1 MLDSA
6 PPDPAFSTMTLHMM
20 SHLLSHADKPSDLSE
35 YLTES
40 IREFIGARCVLL
52 VQHPHAGSG
61 NSHRIVGV
69 KPSRCRVWAESSDA
83 QRLYDTVCSLSAPQ
97 VWLTADTSEI
107 AEVLR
112 GEGFASSLA
121 IPLSVGVFRM
131 GTLLVLGLSD
141 ETQTHLDQELQL
153 LTSLSTLVA
162 LVLRNAFLYED
173 QERIIQERT
182 VDLKKANERLR
193 HELDERIRLEEHL
206 TQARKME
213 SIGRLAGGVAHD
225 FNNILAV
232 ILGHGEL
239 MLEDLPEGSPL
250 RADLVNMLKAGER
263 ARDLTH
269 QLLAFG
275 RKQILNVRTL
285 DLNPA
290 VQEVGGMIQRLLGED
305 IEIRLRLGANTG
317 FVKADQSQLHQ
328 VLMNLCLNAR
338 DAMPGGGVLTI
349 ETHKVQIDEDF
360 TAEHSNLAPGTHV
373 LLQVTDTGTGMDEN
387 TLQHVFDPFFTT
399 KEMGKGTGLGLATVY
414 GIVKQHGGEILVSSA
429 PGQGTTFQVYLPS
442 VSETLSG
449 SGASSADAPLMGQG
463 ETVLVAEDNP
473 HVRKLAVMMLKRLG
487 YRVLESESVSQ
498 CIEMASTASQ
508 LDLLLTDIVMPGM
521 NGLQLSERI
530 RAFRPG
536 IQTLFMSGYTDDVL
550 GHHGVLEKNVHFLTK
565 PFTEKSLSRKV
576 QEALRG
582 KAQSAGS

>member
-1 MLDSA
+1 MLDSFRH
-6 PPDPAFSTMTLHMM
+6 DPAFSLMTLHLM
-20 SHLLSHADKPSDLSE
+20 SNVLSHADKPSDLGE
-35 YLTES
+35 YLTEE
-40 IREFIGARCVLL
+40 IQELIGARCVLII
-52 VQHPHAGSG
+52 QHPHVCPGDR
-61 NSHRIVGV
+61 HRIVAV
-69 KPSRCRVWAESSDA
+69 KPSRRREWAESPTA
-83 QRLYDTVCSLSAPQ
+83 HRLYNQVCSLSAPQ
-97 VWLTADTSEI
+97 VWHEDDPSETAEL
-107 AEVLR
+107 LR
-112 GEGFASSLA
+112 REGFSSSLT
-121 IPLSVGVFRM
+121 IPLSVGTFRV
-131 GTLLVLGLSD
+131 GSLLVLGMPD
-141 ETQTHLDQELQL
+141 ETHLESEIHL
-153 LTSLSTLVA
+153 LTALSTLVA
-162 LVLRNAFLYED
+162 LVLRNAFLYME

-193 HELDERIRLEEHL
+193 HELDERIRIEEHL

-239 MLEDLPEGSPL
+239 MMEDLPEGSPL
-250 RADLVNMLKAGER
+250 RADLINMLKAGER
-263 ARDLTH
+263 ARDLTR

-275 RKQILNVRTL
+275 RKQVLNVRTL

-305 IEIRLRLGANTG
+305 IEIRLCLGANTG

-349 ETHKVQIDEDF
+349 ETRKVQIDEDF
-360 TAEHSNLAPGTHV
+360 TAEHSSLAPGSYV
-373 LLQVTDTGTGMDEN
+373 LLQVNDTGTGMDDN
-387 TLQHVFDPFFTT
+387 TLQQVFDPFFTT

-414 GIVKQHGGEILVSSA
+414 GIVKQHGGEILVSSE

-442 VSETLSG
+442 ASETSPG
-449 SGASSADAPLMGQG
+449 SGAASANTPLTGQG

-473 HVRKLAVMMLKRLG
+473 LVRKLAAMMLKRLG
-487 YRVLESESVSQ
+487 YRVLESESVSE
-498 CIEMASTASQ
+498 CLKMASTVPQ
-508 LDLLLTDIVMPGM
+508 LDLLLTDVVMPGM

-530 RAFRPG
+530 RAFRPE
-536 IQTLFMSGYTDDVL
+536 IRTLFMSGYTDEVL
-550 GHHGVLEKNVHFLTK
+550 GHHGVLQGNVHFLTK

-582 KAQSAGS
+582 QAQSAGS

>member
-1 MLDSA
+1 MLDSFRH
-6 PPDPAFSTMTLHMM
+6 DPAFSLMTLHLM
-20 SHLLSHADKPSDLSE
+20 SRVLSHADKPGDLGE
-35 YLTES
+35 YLTEE
-40 IREFIGARCVLL
+40 IQELIGARCVLII
-52 VQHPHAGSG
+52 QHPHVCPGDL
-61 NSHRIVGV
+61 HRIVAV
-69 KPSRCRVWAESSDA
+69 KPARRRDWAQSPAA
-83 QRLYDTVCSLSAPQ
+83 QQLYSQICGLSAPQ
-97 VWLTADTSEI
+97 VWHADDPSGTADL
-107 AEVLR
+107 LR
-112 GEGFASSLA
+112 SEGFSASLA
-121 IPLSVGVFRM
+121 IPLSVGTFRV
-131 GTLLVLGLSD
+131 GSLLVLGMLLD
-141 ETQTHLDQELQL
+141 ETHLEAEIRL
-153 LTSLSTLVA
+153 LTALSTLVA
-162 LVLRNAFLYED
+162 LVLRNAFLYQE
-173 QERIIQERT
+173 QERIILERT

-250 RADLVNMLKAGER
+250 RADLINMLKAGER

-275 RKQILNVRTL
+275 RKQILNVRML

-305 IEIRLRLGANTG
+305 IEIRLSLGANTG

-338 DAMPGGGVLTI
+338 DAMPSGGVLTI
-349 ETHKVQIDEDF
+349 ETRRVQIDEDF
-360 TAEHSNLAPGTHV
+360 TAEHSNLAPGSYV
-373 LLQVTDTGTGMDEN
+373 VLQVQDTGTGMDEN

-414 GIVKQHGGEILVSSA
+414 GIVKQHGGEILVSSV
-429 PGQGTTFQVYLPS
+429 PGQGTMFQVYLPS
-442 VSETLSG
+442 VSETPSG
-449 SGASSADAPLMGQG
+449 SGTSSADGPLMGQG

-487 YRVLESESVSQ
+487 YRVLESESVSE
-498 CIEMASTASQ
+498 CLEMASTASQ

-530 RAFRPG
+530 RASRPEVR
-536 IQTLFMSGYTDDVL
+536 TLFMSGYTDDVL
-550 GHHGVLEKNVHFLTK
+550 GHHGVLQKNVHFLTK

-582 KAQSAGS
+582 KSESIEA